1 MVLEGMEY
9 VSEWRGIVEVTERK
23 FDKFNFRDLFS
34 NINYTV
40 LEYFFYTKD
49 RLMVDRDH
57 ICVQ

>member
-1 MVLEGMEY
+1 MEY